1 MKIEF
6 EIAYLTYTIKLM
18 TEIVHM
24 FVHFLVEDQFR
35 GFAVSSSTGSF
46 HHTTISVPPSGTEP
60 LTSPEVGVDELS
72 ESDVFEVTFSLLGT
86 PLSIFW
92 SFSKHVMTLLL
103 ELLIVGTEVLIN
115 RVRAGKGS

>member
-1 MKIEF
+1 MEIEF

-46 HHTTISVPPSGTEP
+46 HHTMISAPPSGTEP
-60 LTSPEVGVDELS
+60 LTSSDFGSDELS
-72 ESDVFEVTFSLLGT
+72 ESDAFEVTFSLLGI
-86 PLSIFW
+86 PLSIFR
-92 SFSKHVMTLLL
+92 SFSKHVMPLLL
-103 ELLIVGTEVLIN
+103 ELLIVGTKGLIN
-115 RVRAGKGS
+115 RVRVGKGS